1 MNLQI
6 IVGHKIREME
16 NFNKEKYDRATKKVK
31 KIKDFYSHLTVYI
44 IVNTLLIIFHL
55 GILQNGMFNINY
67 PEWSMF
73 TTPFFWGIGL
83 FFHWLNVF
91 QDNFRFFKDW
101 EDKKMKEFM
110 DQEEND
116 KPRSNKWK

>member
-1 MNLQI
+1 
-6 IVGHKIREME
+6 ME

-44 IVNTLLIIFHL
+44 VINSLLILMHL
-55 GILQNGMFNINY
+55 GIFQIGALNLNY
-67 PEWSMF
+67 IGWSMF
-73 TTPFFWGIGL
+73 STPFFWGIGL
-83 FFHWLNVF
+83 FFHGLNVF
-91 QDNFRFFKDW
+91 QGNFSFFRNW

-116 KPRSNKWK
+116 KSGSNKWK

>member
-1 MNLQI
+1 
-6 IVGHKIREME
+6 ME
-16 NFNKEKYDRATKKVK
+16 NFNKEKYDRAIKKVK

-55 GILQNGMFNINY
+55 GILQNGIFTINY

-91 QDNFRFFKDW
+91 KDNFRFFKDW
-101 EDKKMKEFM
+101 EDRKMKEFM
-110 DQEEND
+110 DEEEND